1 MAIVMKRIG
10 YGQVEPNHLSGIVT
24 GQIYAQLPAM
34 TSTTTGEGANAVTTV
49 TPIAQLEQ
57 GQFAKYD
64 YANGAVNFTGDGEFM
79 LVYNE
84 EKLYD
89 ERKQRHKDFVYK
101 ATDFTDG
108 KLFPRLIR
116 TYVGDIMTTNT
127 IEVPNTS
134 DSAEV
139 TPATAN
145 GALAVNDYLTVSAT
159 GFLTKANAKPNAG
172 MAWKV
177 VKEYTMPDGQ
187 PGVKIQ
193 RVQ

>member
-1 MAIVMKRIG
+1 MATIKRIG

-24 GQIYAQLPAM
+24 GQIYAQLPAHVK
-34 TSTTTGEGANAVTTV
+34 ANDEDLVASIT
-49 TPIAQLEQ
+49 QLEQ

-64 YANGAVNFTGDGEFM
+64 YAAGEVNFTGDGEFM

-89 ERKQRHKDFVYK
+89 ERYQSHKDFVYK
-101 ATDFTDG
+101 VGDFTD
-108 KLFPRLIR
+108 KKIFPRLIR

-127 IEVPNTS
+127 FEANTS
-134 DSAEV
+134 NTAETTGV
-139 TPATAN
+139 AIAEGN
-145 GALAVNDYLTVSAT
+145 YLAPGTT
-159 GFLTKANAKPNAG
+159 GFLEVVKSSGTPVTTLPSTG

-177 VKEYTMPDGQ
+177 IKIYTMPDGQ
-187 PGVKIQ
+187 QGVKLQ

>member
-1 MAIVMKRIG
+1 MAITMSRKG
-10 YGQVEPNHLSGIVT
+10 YGQVEPNHLSGIIT
-24 GQIYAQLPAM
+24 GQIYAQLPAHVQ
-34 TSTTTGEGANAVTTV
+34 TEAVGSAASIT
-49 TPIAQLEQ
+49 QLEQ

-64 YANGAVNFTGDGEFM
+64 YANNEVNFTGDGEFM

-89 ERKQRHKDFVYK
+89 ERYQSHKDFVYK
-101 ATDFTDG
+101 TTDFSDG
-108 KLFPRLIR
+108 KIYPRLIR

-127 IEVPNTS
+127 IAVANTS
-134 DSAEV
+134 NTATVGSTSLEV
-139 TPATAN
+139 GNYLTI
-145 GALAVNDYLTVSAT
+145 GSDGFLALATTSGSASTTMPST
-159 GFLTKANAKPNAG
+159 GIV
-172 MAWKV
+172 WKV